1 MREDSKNRLLII
13 DDDKE
18 MVNLLVDYLSKEGY
32 SCLGISNP
40 QIAADLISKEA
51 CDVVIS
57 DLIMEGKDGFTL
69 LEEIKEIEPDIP
81 FIIITA
87 FGSLDTAIEAMKKG
101 AYYFLAK
108 PIKLESLKIL
118 IKKAIEERRL
128 RQEHK
133 LLLKEVE
140 RKFQFNNII
149 GKSKAM
155 QEVFKLIELVAPT
168 SINVLVL
175 GDSGTGK
182 ELVARAIHY
191 NSPRKKN
198 PFIAINCSAL
208 PDNLLESELFGYIRG
223 AFTGAV
229 TNKKGLFEVADKGTL
244 FLDEIGNMS
253 LNLQAKL
260 LRVIED
266 KEIRPLGSVQNR
278 RVDVRIIAATNKK
291 LEEEVEKG
299 NFREDLYYRINV
311 IAIYLPPLKERPED
325 IPFLA
330 QHFLEK
336 YSYENKKAIKG
347 FDDEAMRAL
356 LSYEWKGN
364 VRELENFIERAV
376 LLCKRNRITVSELN
390 LKGTKRND
398 TFMESIINKCPT
410 LEELE
415 DYYIRK
421 VLKSV
426 NGDKQEAAKILGIS
440 VRTLYRWEKRW
451 NNAQ

>member
-1 MREDSKNRLLII
+1 MEKEYRLLIV
-13 DDDKE
+13 DDDAE
-18 MVNLLVDYLSKEGY
+18 MVNLLVDYLSKENFYCKGVT
-32 SCLGISNP
+32 NP
-40 QIAADLISKEA
+40 NLALDILSRESY
-51 CDVVIS
+51 DVVIS
-57 DLIMEGKDGFTL
+57 DLRMEEKDGFAL
-69 LEEIKEIEPDIP
+69 LEEVKEIDPDIA

-87 FGSLDTAIEAMKKG
+87 FGSIDTAIEAMKKG

-108 PIKLESLKIL
+108 PIKLNSLKI
-118 IKKAIEERRL
+118 IIDKAIEEKKIRE
-128 RQEHK
+128 EHK
-133 LLLKEVE
+133 YLLKEAE
-140 RKFQFNNII
+140 KKFQFANII

-168 SINVLVL
+168 NINVLIL

-191 NSPRKKN
+191 NSNRKRS

-223 AFTGAV
+223 AFTGAI

-266 KEIRPLGSVQNR
+266 KEIRPLGSVANKK
-278 RVDVRIIAATNKK
+278 VDVRIIAATNKK

-311 IAIYLPPLKERPED
+311 MAIYLPPLKERAED
-325 IPFLA
+325 IPLLA
-330 QHFLEK
+330 QYFLDK
-336 YSYENKKAIKG
+336 YSEANNKKING
-347 FDDEAMRAL
+347 FDDEAMRFL
-356 LSYEWKGN
+356 VNHEWKGN
-364 VRELENFIERAV
+364 VRELENVIERAV
-376 LLCKRNRITVSELN
+376 LLCKGDKIQLGDLN
-390 LKGTKRND
+390 IREIRREASV
-398 TFMESIINKCPT
+398 FESILQKNPS

-415 DYYIRK
+415 NFYINK
-421 VLKSV
+421 VLKDV
-426 NGDKQEAAKILGIS
+426 NGNKEKASKILGVS
-440 VRTLYRWEKRW
+440 VRTLYRWEK
-451 NNAQ
+451 NINYKGSL